1 MMRIPRKGMSWEEI
15 APLLEAAKA
24 DDFSWRKGRMAV
36 YFYYLDDALSDIQ
49 KKAYEAFWT
58 ENNLGKKAF
67 ASLAKLEADVVQF
80 GLDLMQAPADAAGT
94 FTSGGSESI
103 FLALQ
108 TARDWARAEKGVK
121 TPNLVVP
128 RTAHPGFSRAG
139 HALGIDV
146 RRVPTTRNDFKA
158 DVAGM
163 VNAIDADTIGL
174 VGSAPNYP
182 FGVFDPI
189 PELATEAKR
198 RGLWMHVDA
207 CVGGFLSPW
216 VKRLGHA
223 LPDWDFA
230 VPGVTSISADL
241 HKHGMAAKGASL
253 MLLRSAAIQQQYQT
267 FDFRDWERGP
277 YVAWTMQGT
286 RPGGAVAAAWAVLHH
301 LGDDG
306 YLRCARL
313 IMETKAALVDGI
325 NHIPGLAVLEP
336 HELAIFVTRAVDP
349 ALDIGAVSDA
359 MGRRGWFIG
368 RQAEPPGIH
377 MHLNPSH
384 HTIVD
389 DYLQDLRAAVDEA
402 RNSRATGS
410 AAGPTY

>member
-1 MMRIPRKGMSWEEI
+1 
-15 APLLEAAKA
+15 
-24 DDFSWRKGRMAV
+24 V
-36 YFYYLDDALSDIQ
+36 LSDVQ
-49 KKAYEAFWT
+49 KRAYASFWT

-67 ASLAKLEADVVQF
+67 ASLARLEADVVQF
-80 GLDLMQAPADAAGT
+80 GLDLMHAPADAAGT

-108 TARDWARAEKGVK
+108 TARDQARAEKGIA
-121 TPNLVVP
+121 TPSFIVP
-128 RTAHPGFSRAG
+128 RTAHPAFSRAG

-146 RRVPTTRNDFKA
+146 RRIATTRNDFKA

-163 VNAIDADTIGL
+163 VAAIDASTIGL

-189 PELATEAKR
+189 RDIAAEAAK

-216 VKRLGHA
+216 TKRLGYPV
-223 LPDWDFA
+223 PDWDFG

-253 MLLRSAAIQQQYQT
+253 MLLRSADTKQRHQT

-277 YVAWTMQGT
+277 YVAYTMQGT

-301 LGDDG
+301 LGDEG

-325 NHIPGLAVLEP
+325 TRIPGLAVLEP
-336 HELAIFVTRAVDP
+336 HELAIFVTRASDP

-359 MGRRGWFIG
+359 MVRRGWFIG

-384 HTIVD
+384 HRVVEA
-389 DYLQDLRAAVDEA
+389 YLADLRAAVDEA
-402 RNSRATGS
+402 RNCSATGRVVGS
-410 AAGPTY
+410 TY